1 MGGFYL
7 NLGEAGRAGVAG
19 IILQGVLPVPTLP
32 GSLCKEEKDY
42 STLLLIIPVLKGFFG
57 LSRQQFWQEVSQAQ
71 SWQLWGKG
79 WFIQDIKIQGDG
91 FELKLMQEKDKKE
104 ISLWAQQ
111 LLQRQQGKFVERRLS
126 SEKSF
131 FPDCR
136 IPVWKEET

>member
-1 MGGFYL
+1 MALVASNFGKRFPKHGAGSYGEKGG
-7 NLGEAGRAGVAG
+7 
-19 IILQGVLPVPTLP
+19 
-32 GSLCKEEKDY
+32 
-42 STLLLIIPVLKGFFG
+42 
-57 LSRQQFWQEVSQAQ
+57 
-71 SWQLWGKG
+71 
-79 WFIQDIKIQGDG
+79 FIQDIKIQGDG